1 MAFLLFIQTFSGALF
16 LSFAETIFSN
26 SLVSGLANFAPT
38 VDAEAVITAGAS
50 SFRSL
55 LEPGQLESVLLAYN
69 QSLVHCFYLAAA
81 TAAAVFVTCWGM
93 GWKDVRESKRVSARA
108 KS

>member
-26 SLVSGLANFAPT
+26 SLVSGLAEFAPT
-38 VDAEAVITAGAS
+38 VDAEAVIAAGAS
-50 SFRSL
+50 SFRSIL
-55 LEPGQLESVLLAYN
+55 QPGQLEGVLLAYSL
-69 QSLVHCFYLAAA
+69 SLVRCFYLAAA

-93 GWKDVRESKRVSARA
+93 GWKDVRKSKRISGAA
-108 KS
+108 KV